1 MNKTTKFLLITMCA
15 GVILAG
21 CQKPVQPVEKASDSI
36 AIEEN
41 SSINSD
47 DNGNLDVDAKAI
59 GEASK
64 ATNEAMDAANKA
76 MAESTG
82 IAVESKVRA
91 TNNSQA
97 DLEKEAADNSA
108 AMDAANKAMAE
119 ANAKMTKTEK

>member
-64 ATNEAMDAANKA
+64 ALDVLVFAPEPTDSEEYMRGWLAGIFDAEGCTSNGLEICQIRRVNPDTWNK
-76 MAESTG
+76 
-82 IAVESKVRA
+82 IRRYLAVFLVI
-91 TNNSQA
+91 
-97 DLEKEAADNSA
+97 
-108 AMDAANKAMAE
+108 
-119 ANAKMTKTEK
+119 